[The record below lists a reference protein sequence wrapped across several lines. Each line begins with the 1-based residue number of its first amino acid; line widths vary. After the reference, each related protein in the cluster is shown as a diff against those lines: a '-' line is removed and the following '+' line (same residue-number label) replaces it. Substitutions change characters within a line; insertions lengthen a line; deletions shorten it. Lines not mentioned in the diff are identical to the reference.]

1 MDSLIPGEV
10 SMLIHIGSFIHWFMG
25 SFIHWFTK
33 ALIHWMIH
41 SFFHSLVHWFAHWH
55 VDSLSPSFIDPIIHW
70 LAHSLVHWLINSLT
84 QPSVHWF
91 FHVIDSLSFC
101 RHLNNHLLMCWC
113 ALWPQLFIASAS
125 QRVPIGHWFLIAI
138 AIFGNICPA
147 RPGTGH
153 YRPPAVISAMIRSE
167 PCEQIIAQTVP
178 QSGGALYYERVIGSG
193 GQSVRERVGEW
204 VGSTR
209 NKGCWLSSENR

>member
-1 MDSLIPGEV
+1 
-10 SMLIHIGSFIHWFMG
+10 MLIHIGSFIHWFMG

-101 RHLNNHLLMCWC
+101 RHLNNHFLMGWC

-138 AIFGNICPA
+138 AIFGNICP
-147 RPGTGH
+147 GTTGH
-153 YRPPAVISAMIRSE
+153 RALSGIIPPASSCSDFCNDAIR
-167 PCEQIIAQTVP
+167 TVWADY
-178 QSGGALYYERVIGSG
+178 STNCSTVRLC
-193 GQSVRERVGEW
+193 SVLW
-204 VGSTR
+204 TCHW
-209 NKGCWLSSENR
+209 K